1 MDRNQAKEF
10 YPFLKAF
17 AEGRIIET
25 RTDPSTLK
33 GKESEY
39 NDWTEMKEL
48 EYWSSVQYRIKL
60 ESKYRPFKDAEE
72 CWQEMRNHQP
82 FGWIKGKGD
91 EHHSL
96 ITSIIAD
103 EEEVYINGIS
113 GFVLDEIM
121 EYYTFA
127 DGTPFGVKEEE

>member
-1 MDRNQAKEF
+1 MNRKEAAELLPIIQA
-10 YPFLKAF
+10 Y
-17 AEGRIIET
+17 AEGKEIEIFDKT
-25 RTDPSTLK
+25 
-33 GKESEY
+33 
-39 NDWTEMKEL
+39 MKMWETAML
-48 EYWSSVQYRIKL
+48 PHFDCDSKFYRIKP
-60 ESKYRPFKDAEE
+60 EAKYRPFKDAEE
-72 CWQEMRNHQP
+72 CWTEMQNHQP

-121 EYYTFA
+121 EHYTFA
-127 DGTPFGVKEEE
+127 DGTPFGVKTKE